1 MEKNIN
7 KNIEKNIRNI
17 AKYLNE
23 YTKDHLK
30 CYNLTLGRFHVMRVI
45 MESQPVSMGEI
56 HEELHMANSTVT
68 VIVNYLHDANLVE
81 RKRDSND
88 RRVVLLE
95 ITEEGKEIMDSLLE
109 KRQNFMKKALVDME
123 NSADELLELLDRLS
137 TKVENLYKK

>member
-1 MEKNIN
+1 MGKNVN